1 MCCVAE
7 GILGTSHPLMVVQLC
22 VVLKCTWQ
30 TGTKGG
36 FGQGDPLA
44 DPGPLCAC
52 LTCSCIDCRERLE
65 GDARDPLFMLPS
77 KAPDPMSCT
86 AMTCARASEPCGEG
100 DKVLRA

>member
-1 MCCVAE
+1 MLCGRGNPGDESPFNGGAALCGAE
-7 GILGTSHPLMVVQLC
+7 MHLA
-22 VVLKCTWQ
+22 
-30 TGTKGG
+30 GG
-36 FGQGDPLA
+36 GRAGDPLA
-44 DPGPLCAC
+44 DLGP